1 MLYVIIVQAAV
12 DMTKKIVSF
21 TLSKESIE
29 KIEKT
34 SKILGM
40 NKSELVEFLVSEHF
54 PLTKDVMETLDQIEK
69 LQKDA
74 QEKLKAR
81 NAEIEK

>member
-1 MLYVIIVQAAV
+1 
-12 DMTKKIVSF
+12 MTKKIVSF

-40 NKSELVEFLVSEHF
+40 SKSELVEFLVSEHF
-54 PLTKDVMETLDQIEK
+54 PLTKEVTKTLDQIEK

>member
-1 MLYVIIVQAAV
+1 
-12 DMTKKIVSF
+12 MTKKIVSF

-29 KIEKT
+29 KIEKA
-34 SKILGM
+34 SKALGM
-40 NKSELVEFLVSEHF
+40 SKSELIEFLVSERF
-54 PLTKDVMETLDQIEK
+54 PLTKEVKDTLDQIEI

-81 NAEIEK
+81 NVVNEK

>member
-1 MLYVIIVQAAV
+1 V
-12 DMTKKIVSF
+12 TKKIVSF

-40 NKSELVEFLVSEHF
+40 SKSELVEFLVSEHF
-54 PLTKDVMETLDQIEK
+54 RLTKEVMETLDQIEK